1 MNVILLSLSNAQN
14 KALNKNFLNDK
25 HHIKVGDAPITPSV
39 RPKIKGCKLR
49 VTLSSYLLYDYIII
63 TLLNQNYKRKQ
74 TSAVPGLKAM
84 LLERKYSRFRHEYTL
99 IGTILLTSLISG

>member
-1 MNVILLSLSNAQN
+1 MHQLLLV
-14 KALNKNFLNDK
+14 LY
-25 HHIKVGDAPITPSV
+25 

-49 VTLSSYLLYDYIII
+49 FTVMYLLYDYIII

-99 IGTILLTSLISG
+99 IEGTILLTSLISG